1 MATRKKA
8 GAVIAPDHSTLTP
21 FDDREV
27 ATASIAVTNAG
38 DGLSTALSIDPVEF
52 HIGDIVDVLLRC
64 EVSKV
69 GHVEIKDTQLLNR
82 VHTLKAGVG
91 TIVDREFADAAITAQ
106 AQKNE
111 EAKGIL
117 SLDLNG
123 HDPAEDE

>member
-1 MATRKKA
+1 MATRRKSDG
-8 GAVIAPDHSTLTP
+8 GATVDHTKLTP
-21 FDDREV
+21 FDGREV
-27 ATASIAVTNAG
+27 ASASIAVTNAG
-38 DGLSTALSIDPVEF
+38 DGLSTAMQVEPREYA
-52 HIGDIVDVLLRC
+52 IGDIVDVLLRC

-123 HDPAEDE
+123 DDPTEDE